1 MSKYSII
8 NIFIFITIIK
18 KIISQS
24 QKCSISIS
32 QNLEESIKEINN
44 IYIDE
49 KTISIPFQENSSSP
63 FISPELRNSDIFY
76 VTEKKDLNKQKFP
89 SIGLN
94 VESNDLTIAKPVFK
108 INDMQVGNENISQT
122 NSLEIEYNCEKNI
135 MGETI
140 IKLTFTPENCNSF
153 QLIWIKKCVGELYGK
168 NPNINLEINLKDNNP
183 IQTINNGLI
192 DQNYYYLF
200 NPIDFDN
207 QDKEIII
214 YNNDLII
221 NIQKSNSN
229 DDIYLFPI
237 EIYPIKNDIIN
248 FKILGDLG
256 NKGGIIE
263 EEKKSINI
271 AFECN
276 IKDLKIDYSN
286 NYDIV
291 LPFKDGR
298 KVTIYF
304 KKMCLIPTLPIFQKV
319 FSYFYYYTIGYMA
332 FVLIFCVF
340 LYFLTTDEDYGIK
353 DFIFSL
359 KQRIINPILEFC
371 NLSLPSSPSNT
382 DDNEE
387 KSNLKSDE
395 TPMENGDEEDLLNIK
410 YTIDKKNEN
419 EDYGGI

>member
-8 NIFIFITIIK
+8 NFIILITIVK

-24 QKCSISIS
+24 QKCPLSIS
-32 QNLEESIKEINN
+32 QNLDESLNEINN

-49 KTISIPFQENSSSP
+49 KTISIPFQENSPSP

-76 VTEKKDLNKQKFP
+76 VTEKKDLNKQNFP
-89 SIGLN
+89 SIGIN
-94 VESNDLTIAKPVFK
+94 VEATNLTVAKPVFK
-108 INDMQVGNENISQT
+108 INNMQVGDENISQT

-140 IKLTFTPENCNSF
+140 IKLSFTPENCNSF

-168 NPNINLEINLKDNNP
+168 NPNINLEINLKDNP
-183 IQTINNGLI
+183 VKTINNGLI

-200 NPIDFDN
+200 NPIDFEN
-207 QDKEIII
+207 QDKEINI

-221 NIQKSNSN
+221 SIQKSNSS
-229 DDIYLFPI
+229 DDINLLPI
-237 EIYPIKNDIIN
+237 EIHPIKNDIIN

-256 NKGGIIE
+256 NKGGKIE
-263 EEKKSINI
+263 EEKKNINI

-276 IKDLKIDYSN
+276 MTNSQVEYSN

-291 LPFKDGR
+291 LPFNDGR
-298 KVTIYF
+298 KITIYF
-304 KKMCLIPTLPIFQKV
+304 KKFCIIPTIPIYQKI
-319 FSYFYYYTIGYMA
+319 FYYFYYYTVGYMA
-332 FVLIFCVF
+332 FVIIFCVF
-340 LYFLTTDEDYGIK
+340 LYFLSSDEDYGFK

-359 KQRIINPILEFC
+359 KQKIINPILEYF
-371 NLSLPSSPSNT
+371 NISFTSSPSNS
-382 DDNEE
+382 DDKDE

>member
-49 KTISIPFQENSSSP
+49 KTISIPFQENSPSP

-76 VTEKKDLNKQKFP
+76 VTEKKDLNKQTFP
-89 SIGLN
+89 SIGIN
-94 VESNDLTIAKPVFK
+94 VEANNLTVAKPVFK
-108 INDMQVGNENISQT
+108 INNMQVGNENITQT

-140 IKLTFTPENCNSF
+140 IKLSFTPENCNSF

-168 NPNINLEINLKDNNP
+168 NPNINLEINLKDNP
-183 IQTINNGLI
+183 VKTINNGLI

-200 NPIDFDN
+200 NPIDFEN
-207 QDKEIII
+207 QDKEINI

-221 NIQKSNSN
+221 SIQKSNSN
-229 DDIYLFPI
+229 DDINLLPI
-237 EIYPIKNDIIN
+237 EIHPIKNDIIN

-256 NKGGIIE
+256 NKGGKIE
-263 EEKKSINI
+263 EEKKNINI

-276 IKDLKIDYSN
+276 MNNSQVEYSN

-291 LPFKDGR
+291 LPFNDGR
-298 KVTIYF
+298 KITMYF
-304 KKMCLIPTLPIFQKV
+304 KKFCIIPSIPIYQKV
-319 FSYFYYYTIGYMA
+319 FSYFYYSTVGYMA
-332 FVLIFCVF
+332 FVFLFCVF
-340 LYFLTTDEDYGIK
+340 LYFLSTDEDYGFK

-359 KQRIINPILEFC
+359 KQKIINPLLEYC
-371 NLSLPSSPSNT
+371 NISYTSSPSNS
-382 DDNEE
+382 DDKDE

>member
-8 NIFIFITIIK
+8 NFIILITIVK

-24 QKCSISIS
+24 QKCPLSIS
-32 QNLEESIKEINN
+32 QNLDESLNEINN

-49 KTISIPFQENSSSP
+49 KTISIPFQENSPSP

-76 VTEKKDLNKQKFP
+76 VTEKKDLNKQNFP
-89 SIGLN
+89 SIGIN
-94 VESNDLTIAKPVFK
+94 VEATNLTVAKPVFK
-108 INDMQVGNENISQT
+108 INNMQVGDENISQT

-140 IKLTFTPENCNSF
+140 IKLSFTPENCNSF

-168 NPNINLEINLKDNNP
+168 NPNINLEINLKDNP
-183 IQTINNGLI
+183 VKTINNGLI

-200 NPIDFDN
+200 NPIDFEN
-207 QDKEIII
+207 QDKEINI

-221 NIQKSNSN
+221 SIQKSNSN
-229 DDIYLFPI
+229 DDINLLPI
-237 EIYPIKNDIIN
+237 EIHPIKNDIIN

-256 NKGGIIE
+256 NKGGKIE
-263 EEKKSINI
+263 EEKKNINI

-276 IKDLKIDYSN
+276 MNNSQVEYSN

-291 LPFKDGR
+291 LPFNDGR
-298 KVTIYF
+298 KITMYF
-304 KKMCLIPTLPIFQKV
+304 KKFCIIPSIPIYHKV
-319 FSYFYYYTIGYMA
+319 FSYFYYSTVGYMA
-332 FVLIFCVF
+332 FVFLFCVF
-340 LYFLTTDEDYGIK
+340 LYFLSTDEDYGFK

-359 KQRIINPILEFC
+359 KQKIINPLLEYC
-371 NLSLPSSPSNT
+371 NISYTSSPSNS
-382 DDNEE
+382 DDKDE
-387 KSNLKSDE
+387 KSNLKNDE

>member
-8 NIFIFITIIK
+8 NFLILITITK

-24 QKCSISIS
+24 QKCPLSIS
-32 QNLEESIKEINN
+32 QNLDESLNEINN

-49 KTISIPFQENSSSP
+49 KTISIPFQENSPSP

-76 VTEKKDLNKQKFP
+76 VTEKKDLNKQNFP
-89 SIGLN
+89 SIGIN
-94 VESNDLTIAKPVFK
+94 VEATNLTVAKPVFK
-108 INDMQVGNENISQT
+108 INNMQVGDENISQT

-140 IKLTFTPENCNSF
+140 IKLSFTPENCNSF

-168 NPNINLEINLKDNNP
+168 NPNINLEINLKDNP
-183 IQTINNGLI
+183 VKTINNGLI

-200 NPIDFDN
+200 NPIDFEN
-207 QDKEIII
+207 QDKEINI

-221 NIQKSNSN
+221 SIQKSNSS
-229 DDIYLFPI
+229 DDINLLPI
-237 EIYPIKNDIIN
+237 EIHPIKNDIIN

-256 NKGGIIE
+256 NKGGKIE
-263 EEKKSINI
+263 EEKKNINI

-276 IKDLKIDYSN
+276 MTNSQVEYSN

-291 LPFKDGR
+291 LPFNDGR
-298 KVTIYF
+298 KITIYF
-304 KKMCLIPTLPIFQKV
+304 KKFCIIPTIPIYQKI
-319 FSYFYYYTIGYMA
+319 FYYFYYYTVGYMA
-332 FVLIFCVF
+332 FVIIFCVF
-340 LYFLTTDEDYGIK
+340 LYFLSSDEDYGFK

-359 KQRIINPILEFC
+359 KQKIINPILEYF
-371 NLSLPSSPSNT
+371 NISFTSSPSNS
-382 DDNEE
+382 DDKDE

>member
-8 NIFIFITIIK
+8 NFLILITIIK
-18 KIISQS
+18 KIISQT
-24 QKCSISIS
+24 QKCPLSIS
-32 QNLEESIKEINN
+32 QNLDESLNEVNN

-49 KTISIPFQENSSSP
+49 KTISIPFQENSPSP

-76 VTEKKDLNKQKFP
+76 VTEKKDLDKQTFP
-89 SIGLN
+89 SIGIN
-94 VESNDLTIAKPVFK
+94 VEANNLTVAKPVFK
-108 INDMQVGNENISQT
+108 INNMQVGNENITQT

-140 IKLTFTPENCNSF
+140 IKLSFTPENCNSF

-168 NPNINLEINLKDNNP
+168 NPNINLEINLKDNP
-183 IQTINNGLI
+183 VQTINNGLI

-200 NPIDFDN
+200 NPIDFEN
-207 QDKEIII
+207 QDKEINI

-221 NIQKSNSN
+221 SIQKSNSN
-229 DDIYLFPI
+229 DDINLLPI
-237 EIYPIKNDIIN
+237 EIHPIKNDIIN

-256 NKGGIIE
+256 NKGGKIE
-263 EEKKSINI
+263 EEKKNINI

-276 IKDLKIDYSN
+276 MKNSEVEYSN

-291 LPFKDGR
+291 LPFNDGR
-298 KVTIYF
+298 KITIYF
-304 KKMCLIPTLPIFQKV
+304 KKFCIIPTIPIYQKV
-319 FSYFYYYTIGYMA
+319 FSYFYYSTVGYMA
-332 FVLIFCVF
+332 FVFLFCVF
-340 LYFLTTDEDYGIK
+340 LYFLSTDEDYGFK

-359 KQRIINPILEFC
+359 KQKIINPLLEYC
-371 NLSLPSSPSNT
+371 NISYTSSPSNS
-382 DDNEE
+382 DDKDE

>member
-8 NIFIFITIIK
+8 NFLILITIIK
-18 KIISQS
+18 KIISQN
-24 QKCSISIS
+24 QKCPISIS
-32 QNLEESIKEINN
+32 QNLDESLNEVNN

-49 KTISIPFQENSSSP
+49 KTISIPFQENSPSP

-76 VTEKKDLNKQKFP
+76 VTEKKDLNKQTFP
-89 SIGLN
+89 SIGIN
-94 VESNDLTIAKPVFK
+94 VEANNLTVAKPVFK
-108 INDMQVGNENISQT
+108 INNMQVGNENITQT

-140 IKLTFTPENCNSF
+140 IKLSFTPENCNSF

-168 NPNINLEINLKDNNP
+168 NPNINLEINLKDNP
-183 IQTINNGLI
+183 VKTINNGLI

-200 NPIDFDN
+200 NPIDFEN
-207 QDKEIII
+207 QDKEINI

-221 NIQKSNSN
+221 SIQKSNSN
-229 DDIYLFPI
+229 DDINLLPI
-237 EIYPIKNDIIN
+237 EIHPIKNDIIN

-256 NKGGIIE
+256 NKGGKIE
-263 EEKKSINI
+263 EEKKNINI

-276 IKDLKIDYSN
+276 MNNSQVEYSN

-291 LPFKDGR
+291 LPFNDGR
-298 KVTIYF
+298 KITMYF
-304 KKMCLIPTLPIFQKV
+304 KKFCIIPSIPIYQKV
-319 FSYFYYYTIGYMA
+319 FSYFYYSTVGYMA
-332 FVLIFCVF
+332 FVFLFCVF
-340 LYFLTTDEDYGIK
+340 LYFLSTDEDYGFK

-359 KQRIINPILEFC
+359 KQKIINPLLEYC
-371 NLSLPSSPSNT
+371 NISYTSSPSNS
-382 DDNEE
+382 DDKDE

>member
-8 NIFIFITIIK
+8 NFLILITITK

-24 QKCSISIS
+24 QKCPLSIS
-32 QNLEESIKEINN
+32 QNLDESLNEINN

-49 KTISIPFQENSSSP
+49 KTISIPFQENSPSP

-76 VTEKKDLNKQKFP
+76 VTEKKDLNKQNFP
-89 SIGLN
+89 SIGIN
-94 VESNDLTIAKPVFK
+94 VEATNLTVAKPVFK
-108 INDMQVGNENISQT
+108 INDMQVGDENISQT

-140 IKLTFTPENCNSF
+140 IKLSFTPENCNSF

-168 NPNINLEINLKDNNP
+168 NPNINLEINLKDNP
-183 IQTINNGLI
+183 VKTINNGLI

-200 NPIDFDN
+200 NPIDFEN
-207 QDKEIII
+207 QDKEINI

-221 NIQKSNSN
+221 SIQKSNSN
-229 DDIYLFPI
+229 DDINLLPI
-237 EIYPIKNDIIN
+237 EIHPIKNDIIN

-256 NKGGIIE
+256 NKGGKIE
-263 EEKKSINI
+263 EEKKNINI

-276 IKDLKIDYSN
+276 MNNSQVEYSN

-291 LPFKDGR
+291 LPFNDGR
-298 KVTIYF
+298 KITIYF
-304 KKMCLIPTLPIFQKV
+304 KKFCIIPTIPIYQKI
-319 FSYFYYYTIGYMA
+319 FYYFYYYTVGYMA
-332 FVLIFCVF
+332 FVIIFCVF
-340 LYFLTTDEDYGIK
+340 LYFLSSDEDYGFK

-359 KQRIINPILEFC
+359 KQKIINPLLEYC
-371 NLSLPSSPSNT
+371 NISYTSSPSNS
-382 DDNEE
+382 DDKDE

-410 YTIDKKNEN
+410 YTIDNKNEN

>member
-8 NIFIFITIIK
+8 NFLILITIIK

-24 QKCSISIS
+24 QKCPLSIS
-32 QNLEESIKEINN
+32 QNLDESLNEVNN

-49 KTISIPFQENSSSP
+49 KTISIPFQENSPSP

-76 VTEKKDLNKQKFP
+76 VTEKKDLNKQTFP
-89 SIGLN
+89 SIGIN
-94 VESNDLTIAKPVFK
+94 VEANNLTVAKPVFK
-108 INDMQVGNENISQT
+108 INNMQVGNENITQT

-140 IKLTFTPENCNSF
+140 IKLSFTPENCNSF
-153 QLIWIKKCVGELYGK
+153 QLIWIKKCIGELYGK
-168 NPNINLEINLKDNNP
+168 NPNINLEINLKDNP
-183 IQTINNGLI
+183 VQTINNGLI

-200 NPIDFDN
+200 NPIDFEN
-207 QDKEIII
+207 QDKEINI

-221 NIQKSNSN
+221 SIQKSNSN
-229 DDIYLFPI
+229 DDINLLPI
-237 EIYPIKNDIIN
+237 EIHPIKNDIIN

-256 NKGGIIE
+256 NKGGKIE
-263 EEKKSINI
+263 EEKKNINI

-276 IKDLKIDYSN
+276 MKNSEVEYSN

-291 LPFKDGR
+291 LPFNDGR
-298 KVTIYF
+298 KITMYF
-304 KKMCLIPTLPIFQKV
+304 KKFCIIPSIPIYHKV
-319 FSYFYYYTIGYMA
+319 FSYFYYSTVGYMA
-332 FVLIFCVF
+332 FVFLFCVF
-340 LYFLTTDEDYGIK
+340 LYFLSTDEDYGFK

-359 KQRIINPILEFC
+359 KQKIINPLLEYC
-371 NLSLPSSPSNT
+371 NISYTSSPSNS
-382 DDNEE
+382 DDKDE

>member
-8 NIFIFITIIK
+8 NFLLLITIVK

-24 QKCSISIS
+24 QKCPLSIS
-32 QNLEESIKEINN
+32 QNLDESLNEINN

-49 KTISIPFQENSSSP
+49 KTISIPFQENSPSP

-76 VTEKKDLNKQKFP
+76 VTEKKDLNKQNFP
-89 SIGLN
+89 SIGIN
-94 VESNDLTIAKPVFK
+94 VEATNLTVAKPVFK
-108 INDMQVGNENISQT
+108 INNMQVGDENISQT

-140 IKLTFTPENCNSF
+140 IKLSFTPENCNSF

-168 NPNINLEINLKDNNP
+168 NPNINLEINLKDNP
-183 IQTINNGLI
+183 VKTINNGLI

-200 NPIDFDN
+200 NPIDFEN
-207 QDKEIII
+207 QDKEINI

-221 NIQKSNSN
+221 SIQKSNSS
-229 DDIYLFPI
+229 DDINLLPI
-237 EIYPIKNDIIN
+237 EIHPIKNDIIN

-256 NKGGIIE
+256 NKGGKIE
-263 EEKKSINI
+263 EEKKNINI

-276 IKDLKIDYSN
+276 MTNSQVEYSN

-291 LPFKDGR
+291 LPFNDGR
-298 KVTIYF
+298 KITIYF
-304 KKMCLIPTLPIFQKV
+304 KKFCIIPTIPIYQKI
-319 FSYFYYYTIGYMA
+319 FYYFYYYTVGYMA
-332 FVLIFCVF
+332 FVIIFCVF
-340 LYFLTTDEDYGIK
+340 LYFLSSDEDYGFK

-359 KQRIINPILEFC
+359 KQKIINPILEYC
-371 NLSLPSSPSNT
+371 NISFTSSPSNS
-382 DDNEE
+382 DDKDE

>member
-8 NIFIFITIIK
+8 NFIILITIVK

-24 QKCSISIS
+24 QKCPLSIS
-32 QNLEESIKEINN
+32 QNLDESLNEINN

-49 KTISIPFQENSSSP
+49 KTISIPFQENSPSP

-76 VTEKKDLNKQKFP
+76 VTEKKDLNKQNFP
-89 SIGLN
+89 SIGIN
-94 VESNDLTIAKPVFK
+94 VEATNLTVAKPVFK
-108 INDMQVGNENISQT
+108 INNMQVGNENITQT

-140 IKLTFTPENCNSF
+140 IKLSFTPENCNSF

-168 NPNINLEINLKDNNP
+168 NPNINLEINLKDNP
-183 IQTINNGLI
+183 VKTINNGLI

-200 NPIDFDN
+200 NPIDFEN
-207 QDKEIII
+207 QDKEINI

-221 NIQKSNSN
+221 SIQKSNSS
-229 DDIYLFPI
+229 DDINLLPI
-237 EIYPIKNDIIN
+237 EIHPIKNDIIN

-256 NKGGIIE
+256 NKGGKIE
-263 EEKKSINI
+263 EEKKNINI

-276 IKDLKIDYSN
+276 MTNSQVEYSN

-291 LPFKDGR
+291 LPFNDGR
-298 KVTIYF
+298 KITIYF
-304 KKMCLIPTLPIFQKV
+304 KKFCIIPTIPIYQKI
-319 FSYFYYYTIGYMA
+319 FYYFYYYTVGYMA
-332 FVLIFCVF
+332 FVIIFCVF
-340 LYFLTTDEDYGIK
+340 LYFLSSDEDYGFK

-359 KQRIINPILEFC
+359 KQKIINPLLEYC
-371 NLSLPSSPSNT
+371 NISYTSSPSNS
-382 DDNEE
+382 DDKDE

>member
-8 NIFIFITIIK
+8 NFLILITITK

-24 QKCSISIS
+24 QKCPLSIS
-32 QNLEESIKEINN
+32 QNLDESLNEINN

-49 KTISIPFQENSSSP
+49 KTISIPFQENSPSP

-76 VTEKKDLNKQKFP
+76 VTEKKDLNKQNFP
-89 SIGLN
+89 SIGIN
-94 VESNDLTIAKPVFK
+94 VEATNLTVAKPVFK
-108 INDMQVGNENISQT
+108 INNMQVGDENISQT

-140 IKLTFTPENCNSF
+140 IKLSFTPENCNSF

-168 NPNINLEINLKDNNP
+168 NPNINLEINLKDNP
-183 IQTINNGLI
+183 VKTINNGLI

-200 NPIDFDN
+200 NPIDFEN
-207 QDKEIII
+207 QDKEINI

-221 NIQKSNSN
+221 SIQKSNSSE
-229 DDIYLFPI
+229 DINLLPI
-237 EIYPIKNDIIN
+237 EIHPIKNDIIN

-256 NKGGIIE
+256 NKGGKIE
-263 EEKKSINI
+263 EEKKNINI

-276 IKDLKIDYSN
+276 MTNSQVEYSN

-291 LPFKDGR
+291 LPFNDGR
-298 KVTIYF
+298 KITIYF
-304 KKMCLIPTLPIFQKV
+304 KKFCIIPTIPIYQKI
-319 FSYFYYYTIGYMA
+319 FYYFYYYTVGYMA
-332 FVLIFCVF
+332 FVIIFCVF
-340 LYFLTTDEDYGIK
+340 LYFLSSDEDYGFK

-359 KQRIINPILEFC
+359 KQKIINPILEYC
-371 NLSLPSSPSNT
+371 NISFTSSPSNS
-382 DDNEE
+382 DDKDE

>member
-8 NIFIFITIIK
+8 NFLILITITK

-24 QKCSISIS
+24 QKCPLSIS
-32 QNLEESIKEINN
+32 QNLDESLNEINN

-49 KTISIPFQENSSSP
+49 KTISIPFQENSPSP

-76 VTEKKDLNKQKFP
+76 VTEKKDLNKQNFP
-89 SIGLN
+89 SIGIN
-94 VESNDLTIAKPVFK
+94 VEATNLTVAKPVFK
-108 INDMQVGNENISQT
+108 INDMQVGDENISQT

-140 IKLTFTPENCNSF
+140 IKLSFTPENCNSF

-168 NPNINLEINLKDNNP
+168 NPNINLEINLKDNP
-183 IQTINNGLI
+183 VKTINNGLI

-200 NPIDFDN
+200 NPIDFEN
-207 QDKEIII
+207 QDKEINI

-221 NIQKSNSN
+221 SIQKSNSS
-229 DDIYLFPI
+229 DDINLLPI
-237 EIYPIKNDIIN
+237 EIHPIKNDIIN

-256 NKGGIIE
+256 NKGGKIE
-263 EEKKSINI
+263 EEKKNINI

-276 IKDLKIDYSN
+276 MTNSQVEYSN

-291 LPFKDGR
+291 LPFNDGR
-298 KVTIYF
+298 KITIYF
-304 KKMCLIPTLPIFQKV
+304 KKFCIIPTIPIYQKI
-319 FSYFYYYTIGYMA
+319 FYYFYYYTVGYMA
-332 FVLIFCVF
+332 FVIIFCVF
-340 LYFLTTDEDYGIK
+340 LYFLSSDEDYGFK

-359 KQRIINPILEFC
+359 KQKIINPILEYC
-371 NLSLPSSPSNT
+371 NISFTSSPSNS
-382 DDNEE
+382 DDKDE

>member
-8 NIFIFITIIK
+8 NFLILITIVK

-24 QKCSISIS
+24 QKCPLSIS
-32 QNLEESIKEINN
+32 QNLDESLNEINN

-49 KTISIPFQENSSSP
+49 KTISIPFQENSPSP

-76 VTEKKDLNKQKFP
+76 VTEKKDLNKQNFP
-89 SIGLN
+89 SIGIN
-94 VESNDLTIAKPVFK
+94 VEATNLTVAKPVFK
-108 INDMQVGNENISQT
+108 INNMQVGDENISQT

-140 IKLTFTPENCNSF
+140 IKLSFTPENCNSF

-168 NPNINLEINLKDNNP
+168 NPNINLEINLKDNP
-183 IQTINNGLI
+183 VKTINNGLI

-200 NPIDFDN
+200 NPIDFEN
-207 QDKEIII
+207 QDKEINI

-221 NIQKSNSN
+221 SIQKSNSS
-229 DDIYLFPI
+229 DDINLLPI
-237 EIYPIKNDIIN
+237 EIHPIKNDIIN

-256 NKGGIIE
+256 NKGGKIE
-263 EEKKSINI
+263 EEKKNINI

-276 IKDLKIDYSN
+276 MTNSQVEYSN

-291 LPFKDGR
+291 LPFNDGR
-298 KVTIYF
+298 KITIYF
-304 KKMCLIPTLPIFQKV
+304 KKFCIIPTIPIYQKI
-319 FSYFYYYTIGYMA
+319 FYYFYYYTVGYMA
-332 FVLIFCVF
+332 FVIIFCVF
-340 LYFLTTDEDYGIK
+340 LYFLSSDEDYGFK

-359 KQRIINPILEFC
+359 KQKIINPILEYC
-371 NLSLPSSPSNT
+371 NISFTSSPSNS
-382 DDNEE
+382 DDKDE

>member
-8 NIFIFITIIK
+8 NFLILITIIK
-18 KIISQS
+18 KIISQN
-24 QKCSISIS
+24 QKCPISIS
-32 QNLEESIKEINN
+32 QNLDESLNEVNN

-49 KTISIPFQENSSSP
+49 KTISIPFQENSPSP

-76 VTEKKDLNKQKFP
+76 VTEKKDLNKQTFP
-89 SIGLN
+89 SIGIN
-94 VESNDLTIAKPVFK
+94 VEANNLTVAKPVFK
-108 INDMQVGNENISQT
+108 INNMQVGNENITQT

-140 IKLTFTPENCNSF
+140 IKLSFTPENCNSF

-168 NPNINLEINLKDNNP
+168 NPNINLEINLKDNP
-183 IQTINNGLI
+183 VKTINNGLI

-200 NPIDFDN
+200 NPIDFEN
-207 QDKEIII
+207 QDKEINI

-221 NIQKSNSN
+221 SIQKSNSS
-229 DDIYLFPI
+229 DDINLLPI
-237 EIYPIKNDIIN
+237 EIHPIKNDIIN

-256 NKGGIIE
+256 NKGGKIE
-263 EEKKSINI
+263 EEKKNINI

-276 IKDLKIDYSN
+276 MTNSQVEYSN

-291 LPFKDGR
+291 LPFNDGR
-298 KVTIYF
+298 KITMYF
-304 KKMCLIPTLPIFQKV
+304 KKFCIIPSIPIYHKV
-319 FSYFYYYTIGYMA
+319 FSYFYYSTVGYMA
-332 FVLIFCVF
+332 FVFLFCVF
-340 LYFLTTDEDYGIK
+340 LYFLSTDEDYGFK

-359 KQRIINPILEFC
+359 KQKIINPLLEYC
-371 NLSLPSSPSNT
+371 NISYTSSPSNS
-382 DDNEE
+382 DDKDE
-387 KSNLKSDE
+387 KSNLKNDE

>member
-8 NIFIFITIIK
+8 NFIILITIVK

-24 QKCSISIS
+24 QKCPLSIS
-32 QNLEESIKEINN
+32 QNLDESLNEINN

-49 KTISIPFQENSSSP
+49 KTISIPFQENSPSP

-76 VTEKKDLNKQKFP
+76 VTEKKDLNKQNFP
-89 SIGLN
+89 SIGIN
-94 VESNDLTIAKPVFK
+94 VEATNLTVAKPVFK
-108 INDMQVGNENISQT
+108 INNMQVGDENISQT

-140 IKLTFTPENCNSF
+140 IKLSFTPENCNSF

-168 NPNINLEINLKDNNP
+168 NPNINLEINLKDNP
-183 IQTINNGLI
+183 VKTINNGLI

-200 NPIDFDN
+200 NPIDFEN
-207 QDKEIII
+207 QDKEINI

-221 NIQKSNSN
+221 SIQKSNSS
-229 DDIYLFPI
+229 DDINLLPI
-237 EIYPIKNDIIN
+237 EIHPIKNDIIN

-256 NKGGIIE
+256 NKGGKIE
-263 EEKKSINI
+263 EEKKNINI

-276 IKDLKIDYSN
+276 MTNSQVEYSN

-291 LPFKDGR
+291 LPFNDGR
-298 KVTIYF
+298 KITIYF
-304 KKMCLIPTLPIFQKV
+304 KKFCIIPTIPIYQKI
-319 FSYFYYYTIGYMA
+319 FYYFYYYTVGYMA
-332 FVLIFCVF
+332 FVIIFCVF
-340 LYFLTTDEDYGIK
+340 LYFLSSDEDYGFK

-359 KQRIINPILEFC
+359 KQKIINPILEYC
-371 NLSLPSSPSNT
+371 NISFTSSPSNS
-382 DDNEE
+382 DDKDE

>member
-8 NIFIFITIIK
+8 NFLILITITK

-24 QKCSISIS
+24 QKCPLSIS
-32 QNLEESIKEINN
+32 QNLDESLNEINN

-49 KTISIPFQENSSSP
+49 KTISIPFQENSPSP

-76 VTEKKDLNKQKFP
+76 VTEKKDLNKQNFP
-89 SIGLN
+89 SIGIN
-94 VESNDLTIAKPVFK
+94 VEATNLTVAKPVFK
-108 INDMQVGNENISQT
+108 INNMQVGDENISQT

-140 IKLTFTPENCNSF
+140 IKLSFTPENCNSF

-168 NPNINLEINLKDNNP
+168 NPNINLEINLKDNP
-183 IQTINNGLI
+183 VKTINNGLI

-200 NPIDFDN
+200 NPIDFEN
-207 QDKEIII
+207 QDKEINI

-221 NIQKSNSN
+221 SIQKSNSS
-229 DDIYLFPI
+229 DDINLLPI
-237 EIYPIKNDIIN
+237 EIHPIKNDIIN

-256 NKGGIIE
+256 NKGGKIE
-263 EEKKSINI
+263 EEKKNINI

-276 IKDLKIDYSN
+276 MTNSQVEYSN

-291 LPFKDGR
+291 LPFNDGR
-298 KVTIYF
+298 KITIYF
-304 KKMCLIPTLPIFQKV
+304 KKFCIIPTIPIYQKI
-319 FSYFYYYTIGYMA
+319 FYYFYYYTVGYMA
-332 FVLIFCVF
+332 FVIIFCVF
-340 LYFLTTDEDYGIK
+340 LYFLSSDEDYGFK

-359 KQRIINPILEFC
+359 KQKIINPILEYC
-371 NLSLPSSPSNT
+371 NISFTSSPSNS
-382 DDNEE
+382 DDKDE